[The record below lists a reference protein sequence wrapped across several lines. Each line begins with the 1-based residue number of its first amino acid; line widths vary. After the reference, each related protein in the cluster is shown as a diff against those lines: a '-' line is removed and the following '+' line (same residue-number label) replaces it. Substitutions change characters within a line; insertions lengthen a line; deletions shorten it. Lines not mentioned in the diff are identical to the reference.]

1 MFFGHHNTKK
11 DIELIESFQRGT
23 TRMGKGKGWRGS
35 LMRNGSGHS
44 VQPGKTE
51 GEFTVVF
58 NMLPRAS
65 RGAATDLFT
74 LMTNHRDQGK
84 DREMSQEV

>member
-1 MFFGHHNTKK
+1 
-11 DIELIESFQRGT
+11 
-23 TRMGKGKGWRGS
+23 
-35 LMRNGSGHS
+35 MRNGSGHS